1 MSVDNPVPIQE
12 LEVLWRQRVQNAKER
27 YDLALAE
34 TVKLD
39 QDSNNERR
47 ARAEAAALKAREEY
61 VRLLRI
67 WDDLVA
73 HGKVPQE

>member
-1 MSVDNPVPIQE
+1 VDNPVPIQE